1 MPCCLMG
8 DNPLYASPI
17 GRAKAQA
24 KYGVSVESGMGM
36 LEYLLALLIFS
47 TGMMGLM
54 SAQLVAK
61 KVAYEASQRSSAT
74 ALGRDIIERMRT
86 NSGQLEA
93 YRAMALGDTARLL
106 PLPDADC
113 NISTCTALQLAIFDL
128 WQWESSLLGLSGQ
141 RNDASSGG
149 LVSPRACISSDGG
162 EVSVTISWLVSSV
175 VQQPTPS
182 TCGAEDI
189 GAGATPSESND
200 NTLQRRQLMISTY
213 IGRR

>member
-1 MPCCLMG
+1 MSG
-8 DNPLYASPI
+8 E
-17 GRAKAQA
+17 R
-24 KYGVSVESGMGM
+24 GMGM

-61 KVAYEASQRSSAT
+61 KVVYEASQRSTAT
-74 ALGRDIIERMRT
+74 ALGRDIVERMRI

-93 YRAMALGDTARLL
+93 YRAMAVGDTTQLF
-106 PLPDADC
+106 PLPDPDC
-113 NISTCTALQLAIFDL
+113 NISTCTAPQLAAFDL
-128 WQWESSLLGLSGQ
+128 WQWESNLLGRSE
-141 RNDASSGG
+141 RRSSASSGG

-175 VQQPTPS
+175 VQQLTPS
-182 TCGAEDI
+182 TCSAEDI
-189 GAGATPSESND
+189 GAGVTPSESND
-200 NTLQRRQLMISTY
+200 DTLQRRQLMISTY

>member
-1 MPCCLMG
+1 MSG
-8 DNPLYASPI
+8 E
-17 GRAKAQA
+17 R
-24 KYGVSVESGMGM
+24 GMGM

-61 KVAYEASQRSSAT
+61 KVVHEASQRSTAT
-74 ALGRDIIERMRT
+74 ALGRDIVERMRT

-93 YRAMALGDTARLL
+93 YRALAIGDTTQLL
-106 PLPDADC
+106 PLPNANCD
-113 NISTCTALQLAIFDL
+113 ISTCTALQLAAFDL
-128 WQWESSLLGLSGQ
+128 WQWESNLLGLSGQ

-149 LVSPRACISSDGG
+149 LVSPRACISTDGG
-162 EVSVTISWLVSSV
+162 EVAVTISWLVSSV
-175 VQQPTPS
+175 VQQPIPS